1 MRNFSFSHAPSV
13 TMRRYPFDI
22 SHRVLTTLKVGKLT
36 PIDVMEALPSDTYKV
51 KCKYQ
56 LRLST
61 AFLRPV
67 MDNFFLKLFHFNV
80 PLRLLYE
87 DYESVFGNTSP
98 NAYVDSDLGA
108 FPSFNGSISVK
119 SGTVGD
125 YLGLPV
131 ITSDAPKNGALPKN
145 LSVLKF
151 RAFALIY
158 EEWFRNQNTVSPM
171 LVQKGEIGSFEVPSS
186 AAWSPSNYCGALPS
200 INKFNDY
207 FTAGLPAPQKGAPVS
222 LGTAVLPA
230 QNLPLFNSSDE
241 YTPQNTNVPIKLM
254 NIAGIPWSN
263 GFHNVFINSGSSAN
277 NYALSGD
284 SGVSPASAVGS
295 PMALTWTNTYAAL
308 SEQPLSSINVNDL
321 RFAVQLQKMQERDAR
336 GGSRYVEYL
345 ASHYG
350 VRVADG
356 LLQRPEYLGGIVAP
370 LNLQQ
375 VVQTSKSETNAPLG
389 DLGAYSRSLGQSRFT
404 KGIVEH
410 SYIMTVAAVVYK
422 HSYQQGIH
430 KSWFR
435 TERDDFYDPLFA
447 TIGEQPTYTAQLYGY
462 GQSEQS
468 IKDTK
473 GFNYNEA
480 WAEYRYQPDV
490 ITGGMRSGIANSFDI
505 WHFGDY
511 YESEPYF
518 TQEFT
523 EETPKFFRRTTAL
536 STANVDDFLAEFYF
550 TGCVYRSMPIHSIP
564 SLLDHH

>member
-1 MRNFSFSHAPSV
+1 MRNFSFSNAPSV
-13 TMRRYPFDI
+13 TMRRYPFDV

-36 PIDVMEALPSDTYKV
+36 PIDVMEALPSDTFKV

-98 NAYVDSDLGA
+98 NAYVDSDLSS
-108 FPSFNGSISVK
+108 FPSFKDSISVK

-171 LVQKGEIGSFEVPSS
+171 LVQKGEIGAFEVPS
-186 AAWSPSNYCGALPS
+186 AATWSPSNYCGALPN

-207 FTAGLPAPQKGAPVS
+207 FTAGLPAPQKGAPVA
-222 LGTAVLPA
+222 LGTAVFPQTVLPVVSFDGRNTGVQA
-230 QNLPLFNSSDE
+230 PVTASSVGGISAIQGWLPIGVANP
-241 YTPQNTNVPIKLM
+241 T
-254 NIAGIPWSN
+254 
-263 GFHNVFINSGSSAN
+263 SGQSQQMPVAFKPNDPVTGASAN
-277 NYALSGD
+277 LYFDNLQTTI
-284 SGVSPASAVGS
+284 PET
-295 PMALTWTNTYAAL
+295 PMA
-308 SEQPLSSINVNDL
+308 SINVNDL

-350 VRVADG
+350 VRVSDG

-462 GQSEQS
+462 GQSEQT

-490 ITGGMRSGIANSFDI
+490 ITGGMRSGITNSFDI

-523 EETPKFFRRTTAL
+523 DENPKFFRRTTAL
-536 STANVDDFLAEFYF
+536 GTAGVDDFLAEFYF
-550 TGCVYRSMPIHSIP
+550 TGRVYRSMPIHSIP